1 MIMNNKVRKINPVV
15 AASWNQLGS
24 VKTPKPWYKRK
35 RGYVILL
42 LVGSLIWA
50 YSVLELRVSD
60 GVMQAS
66 LGENA
71 LGINA
76 EVHYF
81 NDGNHKLRYVEIG
94 KDSLPLVVF
103 IHGAPS
109 SSNFWNRFM
118 KDSRLLN
125 KAKMLAVD
133 RPGYGFSNFGNADTS
148 VESQAAL
155 IADLI
160 RQVRHKHQRIIVY
173 GSSYGGTVAARIA
186 MDYPELVDGLVLQSA
201 SVEPGREKTFW
212 ISYPTTHWALRWLVP
227 PAFDVANAEKLS
239 HHLQLEKMRTGWRR
253 ILAPTIILHGTAD
266 DLIYP
271 SNAYYA
277 CDQLVNSKAVEM
289 IMVKGKAHDLLWTA
303 PELLVKSLLKMLN

>member
-1 MIMNNKVRKINPVV
+1 MDNKVRKINPVV
-15 AASWNQLGS
+15 GVSTNQS
-24 VKTPKPWYKRK
+24 VSEKKAKPWYRQKRW
-35 RGYVILL
+35 YVLL
-42 LVGSLIWA
+42 LLIGTLAWA
-50 YSVLELRVSD
+50 YSALELRVSD
-60 GVMQAS
+60 GVLRAN
-66 LGENA
+66 LGENS
-71 LGINA
+71 LGISA

-148 VESQAAL
+148 VENQAAL

-160 RQVRHKHQRIIVY
+160 RQVRYKHQKIIVY

-227 PAFDVANAEKLS
+227 PALDVANIEKLS
-239 HHLQLEKMRTGWRR
+239 HHLQLEKMRSGWGR

-277 CDQLVNSKAVEM
+277 CDQLVNSSAVEM
-289 IMVKGKAHDLLWTA
+289 IMVNGKAHDLLWTA